1 MRSQTDR
8 FELYI
13 KVTLYSNVLLVPLIA
28 GGAILSRPRI
38 GPEVLPV
45 IAATTIHV
53 LLCVL
58 LMRAGIASYPTAG
71 PRPVQP
77 AGGPVQPAAGPRLL
91 QPAAGPLAGRPAVGP
106 RPLRLIAAGAVST
119 AIACA
124 TAVGAYPR
132 PAAGDPDSPTAAVLL
147 MVITLYAVALAT
159 VVRAA
164 VVVCTLGLAGCTT
177 LALVAGPGSAIALAA
192 VLLVLAPAA
201 RVTLWTLGL
210 VRELDEARRVQA
222 GLAVTEERL
231 RISRDLHDVLGRTL
245 SVVALKAELSA
256 RLAQRGRPEAA
267 DEMLEVRRIAQD
279 ALVDLRA
286 VVGSYRTAD
295 LPTELAGARSLLE
308 SAGLT
313 CHLTGDATTL
323 PAPAQAA
330 LGWVVREGTTN
341 VLRHSEAT
349 TCQITLTTTPGT
361 ATLTMANDG
370 VPAAPGAVR
379 LGNGLTGLNERIAA
393 LGGTM
398 TAARVQPAGFL
409 LTARLPVAP
418 PGPGRVRRRDRS
430 AVRPLDASAG

>member
-28 GGAILSRPRI
+28 GGAVLSSPHI
-38 GPEVLPV
+38 GLEVLPV
-45 IAATTIHV
+45 AATTAVHV

-58 LMRAGIASYPTAG
+58 LIRAGIAAYPTAL
-71 PRPVQP
+71 PLLR
-77 AGGPVQPAAGPRLL
+77 PAAASSPAPGRRL
-91 QPAAGPLAGRPAVGP
+91 V
-106 RPLRLIAAGAVST
+106 RLIAAGAVSAVVT
-119 AIACA
+119 CA
-124 TAVGAYPR
+124 AAVAYPD
-132 PAAGDPDSPTAAVLL
+132 AAPGDPDPTAAVLL
-147 MVITLYAVALAT
+147 MNITLYAVALAT
-159 VVRAA
+159 VLRATI
-164 VVVCTLGLAGCTT
+164 VVCAAGLPGCTT
-177 LALVAGPGSAIALAA
+177 LAVVAGPGSAIALAA

-256 RLAQRGRPEAA
+256 RLAQRGRAEAA

-308 SAGLT
+308 SAGIT
-313 CHLTGDATTL
+313 CHLTGDAATL

-349 TCQITLTTTPGT
+349 TCRITLTTAPGT
-361 ATLTMANDG
+361 ATLTMSDDG
-370 VPAAPGAVR
+370 VPSAPDSHDASCAPGPAR
-379 LGNGLTGLNERIAA
+379 LGNGLTGLRERIAA
-393 LGGTM
+393 LNGTM
-398 TAARVQPAGFL
+398 TAAHTPPAGFT
-409 LTARLPVAP
+409 LTVHLPLP
-418 PGPGRVRRRDRS
+418 TP
-430 AVRPLDASAG
+430 AS